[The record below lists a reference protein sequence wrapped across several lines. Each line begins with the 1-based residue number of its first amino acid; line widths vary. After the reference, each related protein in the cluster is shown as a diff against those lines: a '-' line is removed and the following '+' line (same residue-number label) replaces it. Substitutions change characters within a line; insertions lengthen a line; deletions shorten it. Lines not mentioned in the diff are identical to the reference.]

1 MQQRRRQPSLPRRS
15 MMQNRRNVI
24 PVNLFRKDQ
33 QSGRMFAMETE
44 GAADIERDELVY
56 AAEWDG
62 GTDEFFII
70 A

>member
-1 MQQRRRQPSLPRRS
+1 
-15 MMQNRRNVI
+15 
-24 PVNLFRKDQ
+24 
-33 QSGRMFAMETE
+33 MFAMETE

-62 GTDEFFII
+62 GSDEFFII

>member
-1 MQQRRRQPSLPRRS
+1 M
-15 MMQNRRNVI
+15 
-24 PVNLFRKDQ
+24 NLFRKDQ